1 MNKLR
6 NTVTLTT
13 AAMLLALAAI
23 LGMLKIPV
31 NQFIEIRFGSLP
43 ISVAGNLF
51 GPIVAALIG
60 GLADIVQFIV
70 RPTGPYFPGFT
81 ISGAVSGVIFGIFFF
96 KKNLTW
102 LRILVAETVHT
113 VVVGIF
119 LNTYWLML
127 LYGNKTYM
135 AILIGRL
142 PKEIVMIPILTVL
155 MYGIAKA
162 VEKVRGRIQAPKEA

>member
-1 MNKLR
+1 M
-6 NTVTLTT
+6 
-13 AAMLLALAAI
+13 
-23 LGMLKIPV
+23 
-31 NQFIEIRFGSLP
+31 
-43 ISVAGNLF
+43 
-51 GPIVAALIG
+51 
-60 GLADIVQFIV
+60 

-81 ISGAVSGVIFGIFFF
+81 ISGAVSGVIFGVFFF

-142 PKEIVMIPILTVL
+142 PKEIAMIPILTVL

-162 VEKVRGRIQAPKEA
+162 LEKVRDKIQAPKEA